1 MILLDIKDAVRE
13 GNGETLVTIHKVLLP
28 HFKSLPGFNAYAIE
42 MLISVT
48 QNKVFLSE
56 AEAQHCMWVSTANW
70 EAGVGKNIEIDL
82 LQENRNKTLKRPLK
96 QWVLTKQTRQL
107 IGLVEPLRVKDSLS
121 KTLTIR
127 SVKQTLPYHT
137 ATNHLR

>member
-1 MILLDIKDAVRE
+1 MRYFMILLDIKDAVRE

-42 MLISVT
+42 MLISVI

-82 LQENRNKTLKRPLK
+82 LQENRNKDIKKAIKAMGPNKTDKAIDRFSRASEGER
-96 QWVLTKQTRQL
+96 LTVQNF
-107 IGLVEPLRVKDSLS
+107 D
-121 KTLTIR
+121 
-127 SVKQTLPYHT
+127 H
-137 ATNHLR
+137 